1 MRGMARWILFAA
13 ALASCGRNSAQNG
26 ARGADTGATTTQPID
41 AASARA
47 AGDASADG
55 PQGTTMTS
63 NTFHVR
69 SNADLD
75 GLDAAI
81 SQAHKAGAPE
91 LRVVLG
97 AGPFDRGISLR
108 TPALDASMSFVLEAE
123 GATAVLRGGVDV
135 EGKDVSIRG
144 IVIDGASAPA
154 NIVQLRAAG
163 VLTVDGLSVVGAR
176 SGSSSG
182 ERDPL
187 VTIGATTRGATAI
200 VRNLWVV
207 ASRGAGG
214 VIGIP
219 QLGRG
224 RWASVE
230 LDGVALAGN
239 EARFGVDALGTDA
252 LTIRNAFV
260 AETALSDTF
269 LWLRTYGPVTIADSV
284 IAIRGDFAELAGD
297 DAPKVKVTNS
307 ELLGPTKKAPI
318 DADGVTFGKAPP
330 AALDTTFV
338 AAAAR
343 EGKAPDRAALRAQL
357 P

>member
-26 ARGADTGATTTQPID
+26 AHGADTGTTTTPSID
-41 AASARA
+41 AGGARS
-47 AGDASADG
+47 AGDA
-55 PQGTTMTS
+55 QGTTMTS

-123 GATAVLRGGVDV
+123 GAVAVLRGGVTI

-144 IVIDGASAPA
+144 VVVDGASEPA

-163 VLTVDGLSVVGAR
+163 TLTVDGLSVVDAR
-176 SGSSSG
+176 SGSSGG

-187 VTIGATTRGATAI
+187 VAIGATTRGATAV

-207 ASRGAGG
+207 GSHGTGG

-230 LDGVALAGN
+230 LDGVVLAGN

-260 AETALSDTF
+260 AEPKLADAF
-269 LWLRTYGPVTIADSV
+269 LWLRTYGPVTVADSV
-284 IAIRGDFAELAGD
+284 VAIRGDFAELAGD

-318 DADGVTFGKAPP
+318 DADGVTFGKAP
-330 AALDTTFV
+330 AATLDTGFV